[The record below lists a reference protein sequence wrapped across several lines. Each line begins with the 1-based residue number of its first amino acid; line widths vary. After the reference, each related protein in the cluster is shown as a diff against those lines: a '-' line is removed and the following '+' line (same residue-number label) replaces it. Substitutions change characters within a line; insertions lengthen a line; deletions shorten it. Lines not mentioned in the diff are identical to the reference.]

1 MVMVMSVPGPRLD
14 AVGSRDGLSM
24 PQPPGTHTA
33 RGSGNR
39 PPAATAARAGV
50 VWTAGEGARRLTAMR
65 ALLSGFLEF
74 MGRVVTDFRHNQGLL
89 LSGAVAYYTL
99 LSIVPLFVILLVALS
114 HVVDERSLLETVE
127 TSLDLVVPG
136 QSTIVAEQ
144 IAHLLANWETV
155 GLLGV
160 TALLF
165 FSAGAFTVLEGAMS
179 VIFRHRVVARR
190 RRLVVSVLLPYV
202 FISLVGVGMLLTTV
216 ISAALQ
222 AVGRESLHV
231 FGRAWPLSGASGT
244 ALYALGVLGLAM
256 LLTALYMLLP
266 VGRVLFRH
274 ALIGGVTAT
283 VLWELMRGVLVWYF
297 ANLSVVNVI
306 YGPLGTVIV
315 LLLTLEIAA
324 LILLFGAQVVAE
336 ADRLRPRFRTIPPA
350 AEAPSARLVR

>member
-1 MVMVMSVPGPRLD
+1 
-14 AVGSRDGLSM
+14 
-24 PQPPGTHTA
+24 
-33 RGSGNR
+33 
-39 PPAATAARAGV
+39 
-50 VWTAGEGARRLTAMR
+50 
-65 ALLSGFLEF
+65 
-74 MGRVVTDFRHNQGLL
+74 
-89 LSGAVAYYTL
+89 
-99 LSIVPLFVILLVALS
+99 
-114 HVVDERSLLETVE
+114 
-127 TSLDLVVPG
+127 VPG

-231 FGRAWPLSGASGT
+231 FGRAWALSGASGA

-315 LLLTLEIAA
+315 LLLTLEIAS

-336 ADRLRPRFRTIPPA
+336 ADRLRPRFRAVPPA
-350 AEAPSARLVR
+350 ADPSPRLVG